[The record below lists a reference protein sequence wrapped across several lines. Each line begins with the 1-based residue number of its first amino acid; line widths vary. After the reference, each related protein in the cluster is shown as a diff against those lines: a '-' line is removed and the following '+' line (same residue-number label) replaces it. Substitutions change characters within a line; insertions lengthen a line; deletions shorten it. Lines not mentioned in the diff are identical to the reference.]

1 MTVNDLIRGAFRLI
15 GTLASGENPTAQEN
29 SDAFAALND
38 MVEAWKIERLM
49 VYAILPAT
57 FTLVPGKQTYSLGA
71 TGDWVMQRPTELDQ
85 ISYLYTTNGS
95 PVINMN
101 VPLLNLDQWNQI
113 LVPSTTSTIPQ
124 WAYLD
129 DQFPSRNLSFYPV
142 PSIVNNVNL
151 FVWKQV
157 DAFASPFTPI
167 ALPPGYQRALR
178 YNLAVELAPEYGTQV
193 SQEVAAIAQESK
205 NAVKLK
211 NIKPMYLQC
220 DQGLLSPDFQGF
232 NYITGY

>member
-1 MTVNDLIRGAFRLI
+1 VTVSDLINGSFRLL
-15 GTLASGENPTAQEN
+15 GVLASGENPTASE
-29 SDAFAALND
+29 STDALAALND
-38 MVEAWKIERLM
+38 MLESWKNERLM
-49 VYAILPAT
+49 VYSILPVT
-57 FTLVPGKQTYSLGA
+57 MPLVPSKQSYSLGP
-71 TGDWVMQRPTELDQ
+71 TGDLVIERPTELDQ

-95 PVINMN
+95 PIINMN

-124 WAYLD
+124 FAYLD
-129 DQFPSRNLSFYPV
+129 DAYPNRNLMFYPV

-151 FVWKQV
+151 FLWGQI
-157 DAFASPFTPI
+157 DAFPDIFEDI
-167 ALPPGYQRALR
+167 LLPPGYQRALR
-178 YNLAVELAPEYGTQV
+178 HNLAIELAPEFGTQA
-193 SQEVAAIAQESK
+193 SSTVAAIAAESK

-220 DQGLLSPDFQGF
+220 DQALLSPDFQGF

>member
-1 MTVNDLIRGAFRLI
+1 MTVRDLINGSLRLL
-15 GTLASGENPTAQEN
+15 GVLASGD
-29 SDAFAALND
+29 DASAAEATDALTSLND
-38 MVEAWKIERLM
+38 MMDSWKNERLM
-49 VYAILPAT
+49 VYAILPMT
-57 FTLVPGKQTYSLGA
+57 FSLVPGKQSYSLGPA
-71 TGDWVMQRPTELDQ
+71 ADWTMERPTELDQ

-129 DQFPSRNLSFYPV
+129 DALPARNLMFYPV
-142 PSIVNNVNL
+142 PNIVNSVNL
-151 FVWKQV
+151 FLWKQV
-157 DAFASPFTPI
+157 DGFPDINQTI

-178 YNLAVELAPEYGTQV
+178 YNLAIEMAPEYGKEI
-193 SQEVAAIAQESK
+193 SQAVAAVATESK

-220 DQGLLSPDFQGF
+220 DQSLLSPDFQGWNF
-232 NYITGY
+232 ITGF

>member
-1 MTVNDLIRGAFRLI
+1 MVVSDLINGAFRLL
-15 GTLASGENPTAQEN
+15 GVLASGENPTASESQDGL
-29 SDAFAALND
+29 SSLND
-38 MVEAWKIERLM
+38 MLESWKNERLM
-49 VYAILPAT
+49 VFSILPT
-57 FTLVPGKQTYSLGA
+57 TMTLVPGKQTYSLGP
-71 TGDWVMQRPTELDQ
+71 TGDLAIERPTELDQ

-95 PVINMN
+95 PIINMN

-124 WAYLD
+124 FAYLD
-129 DQFPSRNLSFYPV
+129 DSYPNRNLMFYPV
-142 PSIVNNVNL
+142 PSIVNNTNL
-151 FVWKQV
+151 FLWGQI
-157 DAFASPFTPI
+157 DAFPDIFTDI
-167 ALPPGYQRALR
+167 LLPPGYQRALR
-178 YNLAVELAPEYGTQV
+178 YNLAVELAAEYGTQA
-193 SQEVAAIAQESK
+193 SQSVMAVASESK